1 MSDVFSNYEV
11 TFTDGSDDVF
21 MALNDTEAMQ
31 IANSYDVRDRSSWE
45 YRTKHL
51 TPESVYRMD
60 EFGQFT
66 IRVY

>member
-1 MSDVFSNYEV
+1 MSDVFNNYEV

-21 MALNDTEAMQ
+21 LALNDTEAMQ

-45 YRTKHL
+45 YRTIYL

-60 EFGQFT
+60 DWGQFS
-66 IRVY
+66 IRIY